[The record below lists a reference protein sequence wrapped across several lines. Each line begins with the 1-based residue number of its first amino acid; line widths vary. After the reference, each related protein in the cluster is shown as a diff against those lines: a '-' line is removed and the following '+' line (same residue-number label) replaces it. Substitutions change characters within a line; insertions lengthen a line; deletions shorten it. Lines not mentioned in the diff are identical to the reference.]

1 MASQK
6 TKFVVGL
13 FLVCGIGIA
22 LLAFIWLGMSR
33 YLEKGRYYVTY
44 FNESVQGLDKDSPV
58 KYRGVSV
65 GRVHSISVAPDSKLI
80 KVVLKIETGMVL
92 DTNMVA
98 QLRSVGITGSVF
110 VEIDQ
115 KTKDEPDRSPPLSF
129 PSEYPIVASKPS
141 ELSQILRGID
151 EIVNKIKA
159 LDLEGIVARMKSS
172 LDTIETTVQEANVKG
187 LSGKLDRSLD
197 QINRILDDQHWDKI
211 LASTEATVQSASEF
225 FVKGNATLT
234 QFENAL
240 TQARGVIADNEQAIR
255 DALKN
260 VNRAIEKTASLTTA
274 ADETFSYMKKDLL
287 LSAQHLEKASENLDR
302 LLELLAGQPSQLV
315 FGEPPP
321 RRETEPESIK
331 GDRP

>member
-33 YLEKGRYYVTY
+33 YFEKGRFYVTY

-65 GRVHSISVAPDSKLI
+65 GRVHSISVAPDSKLV

-98 QLRSVGITGSVF
+98 QLKSVGITGGVF
-110 VEIDQ
+110 IELDQ
-115 KTKDEPDRSPPLSF
+115 RKKDEPDRSPPLSF
-129 PSEYPIVASKPS
+129 PSEYPIVASRPS
-141 ELSQILRGID
+141 EFTDILQGID
-151 EIVNKIKA
+151 VILNKIKA
-159 LDLEGIVARMKSS
+159 LDLEGISAKIKSN

-187 LSGKLDRSLD
+187 ISRKAERSLD
-197 QINRILDDQHWDKI
+197 QLNQILDGQQWDQI
-211 LASTEATVQSASEF
+211 LASTQETIRTANEF
-225 FVKGNATLT
+225 FMKGNATLT
-234 QFENAL
+234 HAENAFA
-240 TQARGVIADNEQAIR
+240 QARGIIADKEHTIR
-255 DALKN
+255 EALENINK
-260 VNRAIEKTASLTTA
+260 VIEKSASLTTG
-274 ADETFSYMKKDLL
+274 ADETFSHLRQNLL
-287 LSAQHLEKASENLDR
+287 VSAQNLERASENLNR
-302 LLELLAGQPSQLV
+302 FLEVLADQPSQLV

-321 RRETEPESIK
+321 RRETDPESNQ

>member
-33 YLEKGRYYVTY
+33 YFEKGRYFVTY

-65 GRVHSISVAPDSKLI
+65 GRVHSISVAPDSKLV

-92 DTNMVA
+92 DTDMVA
-98 QLRSVGITGSVF
+98 QLKSVGITGSVF
-110 VEIDQ
+110 VELDQ
-115 KTKDEPDRSPPLSF
+115 KKKNEPDRSPPLSF

-141 ELSQILRGID
+141 ELGEILRGID
-151 EIVNKIKA
+151 DILNKIKA
-159 LDLEGIVARMKSS
+159 LDLEGISAKIKSN

-187 LSGKLDRSLD
+187 LSRKIERSLD
-197 QINRILDDQHWDKI
+197 QLNQILDGHQWDKI
-211 LASTEATVQSASEF
+211 LASTQETIRAANEF

-234 QFENAL
+234 QVETAL
-240 TQARGVIADNEQAIR
+240 SQARGVIADNEQTIR
-255 DALKN
+255 EALRNINK
-260 VNRAIEKTASLTTA
+260 VIERTASLA
-274 ADETFSYMKKDLL
+274 EGADETFSTMRKNLSV
-287 LSAQHLEKASENLDR
+287 SAQNLERASENLNR
-302 LLELLAGQPSQLV
+302 FLEVLADQPSQLV

-321 RRETEPESIK
+321 RRERDPEPSNGE
-331 GDRP
+331 RP

>member
-33 YLEKGRYYVTY
+33 YFEKGRFYVTY

-65 GRVHSISVAPDSKLI
+65 GRVHSISVAPDSKLV

-98 QLRSVGITGSVF
+98 QLKSVGITGSVF
-110 VEIDQ
+110 IELDQ
-115 KTKDEPDRSPPLSF
+115 KKKDEPDRSPPLSF

-141 ELSQILRGID
+141 DLTDILRGID
-151 EIVNKIKA
+151 DILNKVKA
-159 LDLEGIVARMKSS
+159 LDLEGISAKIKSN

-187 LSGKLDRSLD
+187 ISRKLERSLD
-197 QINRILDDQHWDKI
+197 QLNQILDGHQWDKI
-211 LASTEATVQSASEF
+211 LASTQDTILAANDF

-234 QFENAL
+234 HAENAFA
-240 TQARGVIADNEQAIR
+240 QARGIIADNEQAIR
-255 DALKN
+255 EALEN
-260 VNRAIEKTASLTTA
+260 VNKVIEKTASLATGT
-274 ADETFSYMKKDLL
+274 DETFSHLRQNLL
-287 LSAQHLEKASENLDR
+287 VSAQNLERASENLNR
-302 LLELLAGQPSQLV
+302 FLEVLADQPSQLV
-315 FGEPPP
+315 FGEPLP
-321 RRETEPESIK
+321 RREMEPEF
-331 GDRP
+331 

>member
-33 YLEKGRYYVTY
+33 YFEKGRFYVTY

-65 GRVHSISVAPDSKLI
+65 GRVHSISVAPDSKLV

-98 QLRSVGITGSVF
+98 QLKAVGITGSVF
-110 VEIDQ
+110 VELDQ

-141 ELSQILRGID
+141 ELAQILRGID
-151 EIVNKIKA
+151 DIVNKIKA
-159 LDLEGIVARMKSS
+159 LDLEGIVAKIKSS

-187 LSGKLDRSLD
+187 VSRKLEGSLD
-197 QINRILDDQHWDKI
+197 QLSRILDYEHWERI
-211 LASTEATVQSASEF
+211 LASTQTTVESANEF
-225 FVKGNATLT
+225 FVKGNRTLT
-234 QFENAL
+234 DVESAL
-240 TQARGVIADNEQAIR
+240 SQARGVIADNEQAIR
-255 DALKN
+255 EALKN
-260 VNRAIEKTASLTTA
+260 VNIAIEKTASLTTS
-274 ADETFSYMKKDLL
+274 ADETFSYMRQNLL
-287 LSAQHLEKASENLDR
+287 VTAQNLERASENLNR
-302 LLELLAGQPSQLV
+302 FLEILAEQPSQLIL
-315 FGEPPP
+315 GDPPP
-321 RRETEPESIK
+321 RREMDPEF
-331 GDRP
+331 

>member
-33 YLEKGRYYVTY
+33 YFEKGKFYVTY

-65 GRVHSISVAPDSKLI
+65 GRVQSIGVAPDSKLVM
-80 KVVLKIETGMVL
+80 VVLKIETGMVL

-98 QLRSVGITGSVF
+98 QLKSVGITGSVF
-110 VEIDQ
+110 VELDQ
-115 KTKDEPDRSPPLSF
+115 KTKDEVDRSPPLSF

-141 ELSQILRGID
+141 ELAQILRGID
-151 EIVNKIKA
+151 DIVNKIKA
-159 LDLEGIVARMKSS
+159 LDLEGIVAKMKSS
-172 LDTIETTVQEANVKG
+172 LDTIETKVQDANVKG
-187 LSGKLDRSLD
+187 VSRKLEASLD
-197 QINRILDDQHWDKI
+197 QLHQILDFEHWEKI
-211 LASTEATVQSASEF
+211 LASTQTTIQSANEF
-225 FVKGNATLT
+225 FVRGNVTLA
-234 QFENAL
+234 QVENAL
-240 TQARGVIADNEQAIR
+240 SQARGVIADNEQAIR
-255 DALKN
+255 EALKN
-260 VNRAIEKTASLTTA
+260 VNKAIERTASLTTS
-274 ADETFSYMKKDLL
+274 ADETFSYMRKDLL
-287 LSAQHLEKASENLDR
+287 LSAQNLEKASENLDR
-302 LLELLAGQPSQLV
+302 LLEILAAQPSQLV

-321 RRETEPESIK
+321 RRETEQESSK

>member
-22 LLAFIWLGMSR
+22 LMAFIWLGMSR
-33 YLEKGRYYVTY
+33 YFEKGKFYVTY

-65 GRVHSISVAPDSKLI
+65 GRVQSISVAPDSKLV

-98 QLRSVGITGSVF
+98 QLKSVGITGSVF
-110 VEIDQ
+110 VELDQ
-115 KTKDEPDRSPPLSF
+115 KMKDEPDRSPPLSF
-129 PSEYPIVASKPS
+129 PSEYPIVASKPG

-151 EIVNKIKA
+151 DIVNKIKA
-159 LDLEGIVARMKSS
+159 LDLEGIVAKMKSS
-172 LDTIETTVQEANVKG
+172 LDTIETTIQEANVKG
-187 LSGKLDRSLD
+187 VSRKLEGSID
-197 QINRILDDQHWDKI
+197 QLHRILDHEQWEKI
-211 LASTEATVQSASEF
+211 LASTQATVQSANEF
-225 FVKGNATLT
+225 FVKGNVTLT
-234 QFENAL
+234 HVESAL
-240 TQARGVIADNEQAIR
+240 SQARGVIADNEQAIR

-260 VNRAIEKTASLTTA
+260 VNIAIEKTASLTTG
-274 ADETFSYMKKDLL
+274 ADETFSHMRQNLL
-287 LSAQHLEKASENLDR
+287 VAAQNLERASENLNR
-302 LLELLAGQPSQLV
+302 FLEILAEQPSQLV
-315 FGEPPP
+315 FGDPPP
-321 RRETEPESIK
+321 RREMETESSK